1 MQFFQY
7 ESAPTEKQNKLH
19 KVDLSICPY
28 RFGQCLVL
36 QSISFSFPLQIFI
49 SLT

>member
-19 KVDLSICPY
+19 KVDLS
-28 RFGQCLVL
+28 
-36 QSISFSFPLQIFI
+36 
-49 SLT
+49 SLHLSL